1 MTNEKII
8 ELSPSDGFLLVN
20 ALRYARTRDQ
30 RILDYTCWCLTYHW
44 PDLPT
49 RTRQTIAN
57 DVALEV
63 ELRHADS
70 QEAKEYRRRE
80 NPNWEKLL
88 DLAEQEQEK
97 END

>member
-1 MTNEKII
+1 MI
-8 ELSPSDGFLLVN
+8 ELAPQDGFLLVN

-63 ELRHADS
+63 ELRRDES
-70 QEAKEYRRRE
+70 TEYIARARRE
-80 NPNWEKLL
+80 TPNWERLL